1 MTVLWILLILGMTYG
16 EEQMEFDRSDN
27 TILAASIECPPT
39 YTFKATIECRFH
51 LKNSGKQDYS
61 VLKWSTPL
69 ENPISDCLTVTRNGK
84 KLEFDGIYRKRSVPG
99 PDQFLT
105 VKAGKTL
112 SSMFQ
117 VSDAFDMTKA
127 GEYSVAVDTYLEYVV
142 GSATSKPD
150 IKGKIRHLS
159 SPAVSF
165 QIVGKSSSK
174 RTLGQKARF
183 LESRKQSKQ
192 SGIFNGSFDSGVSR
206 KSTSPLAPVIN
217 GGTKILQ
224 SQTKTAHDEAYNR
237 MTTFVAAP
245 QAKKELVK
253 TWFGVNQV
261 NNAATK
267 FQSMVGVLKSETIT
281 YTFDG
286 PHCDRN
292 TLAYTYKQ
300 SREIFL
306 CQLYKVA
313 STLERSDNKMGILTH
328 ELSHAIISTDDI
340 VYGQNACIE
349 LAKNA
354 PNDAIN
360 NADNFE
366 YFLEAF

>member
-1 MTVLWILLILGMTYG
+1 MTVLWILLILGMTNG

-27 TILAASIECPPT
+27 TILAASIECPQT

-51 LKNSGKQDYS
+51 LKNNGKQDYS

-105 VKAGKTL
+105 VKAGETL
-112 SSMFQ
+112 SSMFE

-150 IKGKIRHLS
+150 IKRKIRHLS

-165 QIVGKSSSK
+165 QIVGRSSSK

-183 LESRKQSKQ
+183 LESKKQSKQ
-192 SGIFNGSFDSGVSR
+192 SGIFNGSFDSEVSR
-206 KSTSPLAPVIN
+206 KSTLPLPPVIN
-217 GGTKILQ
+217 GGTQILQ
-224 SQTKTAHDEAYNR
+224 SDTKTAHDEAYNR
-237 MTTFVAAP
+237 MTIFVAAP
-245 QAKKELVK
+245 QAKRNLVK
-253 TWFGVNQV
+253 TWFGGNQV
-261 NNAATK
+261 NNVVTK
-267 FQSMVGVLKSETIT
+267 FQSMVDVLKKETIT

-286 PHCDRN
+286 PDCHSG
-292 TLAYTYKQ
+292 TFAYTYKQ

-306 CQLYKVA
+306 CQRYKVA
-313 STLERSDNKMGILTH
+313 SILQGSDNKMGILTH
-328 ELSHAIISTDDI
+328 ELSHAITSTDDI
-340 VYGQNACIE
+340 LYSKFVCRV
-349 LAKNA
+349 LAKFA
-354 PNDAIN
+354 KSYAIR

>member
-1 MTVLWILLILGMTYG
+1 MTILWILLILGMTYG
-16 EEQMEFDRSDN
+16 EEQVEFDTSDN

-51 LKNSGKQDYS
+51 LKNNGKQDYS

-69 ENPISDCLTVTRNGK
+69 ENPITDCLTVTRNGK

-99 PDQFLT
+99 LDQFLT
-105 VKAGKTL
+105 VKAGETL

-150 IKGKIRHLS
+150 IKRKVRHLS

-165 QIVGKSSSK
+165 QIVGRSSSK

-206 KSTSPLAPVIN
+206 KSTLPLPPVIN
-217 GGTKILQ
+217 GGTPILQ
-224 SQTKTAHDEAYNR
+224 SDTKTAHDEAYNR

-245 QAKKELVK
+245 QAKNGLAK
-253 TWFGVNQV
+253 TWFGGSQV
-261 NNAATK
+261 NNAITK
-267 FQSMVGVLKSETIT
+267 FQSMVDVLKTETIT

-286 PHCDRN
+286 PHCDDH
-292 TLAYTYKQ
+292 TFAYTYKQ
-300 SREIFL
+300 KREIFL
-306 CQLYKVA
+306 CKLYKDA
-313 STLERSDNKMGILTH
+313 KTLLGSNNKMGILTH
-328 ELSHAIISTDDI
+328 ELSHAITSTDDI
-340 VYGQNACIE
+340 VYGKFVCKV
-349 LAKNA
+349 LATFASKK
-354 PNDAIN
+354 AIR

>member
-1 MTVLWILLILGMTYG
+1 M
-16 EEQMEFDRSDN
+16 
-27 TILAASIECPPT
+27 AASVECPPT
-39 YTFKATIECRFH
+39 YAFKATIECRFH
-51 LKNSGKQDYS
+51 LKNNGKQDYS

-69 ENPISDCLTVTRNGK
+69 ENPISDCLTVTRDGK

-105 VKAGKTL
+105 VKPGKTL

-150 IKGKIRHLS
+150 IKRKIRHLS

-165 QIVGKSSSK
+165 QIVGRSSSK

-183 LESRKQSKQ
+183 LGSRKQSKQ

-206 KSTSPLAPVIN
+206 KSTMPLPPVIN
-217 GGTKILQ
+217 GGTKLLQ
-224 SQTKTAHDEAYNR
+224 KDTQTAHDEAYNR

-245 QAKKELVK
+245 QAKKDLVK
-253 TWFGVNQV
+253 TWFGENQV
-261 NNAATK
+261 DNAVTK
-267 FQSMVGVLKSETIT
+267 FQSMVDLLKTAKFT

-286 PHCDRN
+286 PQCDRK
-292 TLAYTYKQ
+292 TFAYTFKQ

-313 STLERSDNKMGILTH
+313 KTIEGSDNKMGILTH

-340 VYGQNACIE
+340 VYGQSGCRE

-354 PNDAIN
+354 PNKAIN

-366 YFLEAF
+366 YFLETFKRPQ

>member
-1 MTVLWILLILGMTYG
+1 MFIS
-16 EEQMEFDRSDN
+16 RS
-27 TILAASIECPPT
+27 ILAASIECPPT
-39 YTFKATIECRFH
+39 NTFKATVECRFH
-51 LKNSGKQDYS
+51 LKNNGKQDYS

-84 KLEFDGIYRKRSVPG
+84 KLEYDGIYRKRSVPG

-127 GEYSVAVDTYLEYVV
+127 GEYSVAVDTYLEYVE

-150 IKGKIRHLS
+150 IKRKIRHLS

-165 QIVGKSSSK
+165 QIVGRSSSK
-174 RTLGQKARF
+174 RTLGQEARF
-183 LESRKQSKQ
+183 LESRKQTKQ
-192 SGIFNGSFDSGVSR
+192 SGIFNGTFGGGVSR
-206 KSTSPLAPVIN
+206 KSVLPLPPVIN
-217 GGTKILQ
+217 GGTQALKRD
-224 SQTKTAHDEAYNR
+224 TRTAHDTAYNR
-237 MTTFVAAP
+237 MTSFVAAP
-245 QAKKELVK
+245 QTRRALVQ
-253 TWFGVNQV
+253 TWFGANQV
-261 NNAATK
+261 NNVVPK
-267 FQSMVGVLKSETIT
+267 FRSMARVLERETIT

-286 PHCDRN
+286 PRCRSN
-292 TLAYTYKQ
+292 IFAYTYKR
-300 SREIFL
+300 SREVFL

-313 STLERSDNKMGILTH
+313 STLRGADNKMGILTH

-340 VYGQNACIE
+340 VYGQSACRA
-349 LAKNA
+349 LARNR
-354 PNDAIN
+354 PNEAIN

>member
-1 MTVLWILLILGMTYG
+1 M
-16 EEQMEFDRSDN
+16 
-27 TILAASIECPPT
+27 AASIECPPT

-51 LKNSGKQDYS
+51 LKNNGKQDYS

-105 VKAGKTL
+105 VKAGETL

-150 IKGKIRHLS
+150 IKRKIRHLS

-165 QIVGKSSSK
+165 QIVGRSSSK
-174 RTLGQKARF
+174 RTLGQRARF
-183 LESRKQSKQ
+183 LETRKQSKQ

-206 KSTSPLAPVIN
+206 KSTVPLVPVIRDYIE
-217 GGTKILQ
+217 ILHSHTQ
-224 SQTKTAHDEAYNR
+224 TAHDEAYIR

-245 QAKKELVK
+245 QAKKDLVK
-253 TWFGVNQV
+253 TWFGENQV
-261 NNAATK
+261 DNAVTK
-267 FQSMVGVLKSETIT
+267 FQSMVDLLKTAKFT

-286 PHCDRN
+286 PQCDRK
-292 TLAYTYKQ
+292 TFAYTFKQ

-306 CQLYKVA
+306 CQLYKDA
-313 STLERSDNKMGILTH
+313 DILQGSNSKMGILTH

-340 VYGQNACIE
+340 VYGQFVCKM
-349 LAKNA
+349 LAKFV
-354 PNDAIN
+354 PNYAIS
-360 NADNFE
+360 NADNFG
-366 YFLEAF
+366 YFLEAI

>member
-1 MTVLWILLILGMTYG
+1 MTILWILLILGMTYG
-16 EEQMEFDRSDN
+16 EEQMEFDTSDN
-27 TILAASIECPPT
+27 NILAASIECPPT

-51 LKNSGKQDYS
+51 LKNNGKQDYS

-84 KLEFDGIYRKRSVPG
+84 KLEFDGIYRKRSVSG

-127 GEYSVAVDTYLEYVV
+127 GKYSVAVDTYLEYVV

-150 IKGKIRHLS
+150 IKRKIRHLS

-165 QIVGKSSSK
+165 QIVGRSSSK
-174 RTLGQKARF
+174 RTLGQEARF

-206 KSTSPLAPVIN
+206 KSALPLAPVIN
-217 GGTKILQ
+217 GGTQKLQ
-224 SQTKTAHDEAYNR
+224 RDTKTAHNAAYTR

-245 QAKKELVK
+245 QTKKALVK

-261 NNAATK
+261 NNAVTK
-267 FQSMVGVLKSETIT
+267 FQTMANVLERETIT

-286 PHCDRN
+286 THCDA
-292 TLAYTYKQ
+292 TTFAYTYKR

-313 STLERSDNKMGILTH
+313 SVLQGSDNKMGILTH

-340 VYGQNACIE
+340 VYGRSGCKA